1 MQPVVSLNLKELRV
15 VAVLAS
21 IFSLRMLGL
30 CMLLPVFAREAVS
43 YQYSTE
49 QLIGLAIGIYGL
61 AQAVLQIPFGILSD
75 KYGRKP
81 LIILGLCLLMA
92 GSLIA
97 AKATSIYGLI
107 IGRSLQGCAAIGS
120 VIIATLADHTREQV
134 RTISMAILGISIG
147 SSFVLAMVLGPWVN
161 QVAGLEG
168 IFGFTAILAVGG
180 LFLLLITIPKTSALQ
195 LNPEVASFKHNLLAL
210 GRDAKLMTLNF
221 GVFVLHASL
230 AALFLVLPLLVE
242 QAGFAKA
249 KLWHL
254 YFAVLIIALPLA
266 LILISK
272 GERRQQIDRLQALAI
287 LGLVIA
293 EGLLFTVRG
302 RVGIV
307 TSLIMF
313 FTAFCILEAS
323 LPTLVSKYAPT
334 KNRGAAL
341 GLYSSL
347 QFLGIFFGGI
357 MGGWLHGRVGYV
369 AVLVFCLALA
379 TTWLGISLGINRRQG
394 LNYG

>member
-287 LGLVIA
+287 A